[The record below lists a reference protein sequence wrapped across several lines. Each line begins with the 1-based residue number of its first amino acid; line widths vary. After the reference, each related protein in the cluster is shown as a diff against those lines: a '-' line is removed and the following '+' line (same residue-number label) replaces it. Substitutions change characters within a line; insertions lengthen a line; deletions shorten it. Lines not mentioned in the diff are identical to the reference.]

1 MNSYDIYHGY
11 FPTDQPWILRNLTT
25 KQFVRAE
32 AIALKPEFIKGPHI
46 IGLGFGEVLL
56 SRICWTSAALDI
68 EGPTTL
74 AEAYYFG
81 ITTLT
86 RHERK
91 TTGVRCFVGNT
102 MGQ

>member
-1 MNSYDIYHGY
+1 MDISLLKTFSFQKRRIKDPAINSLMNSYDIYHEY

-68 EGPTTL
+68 EDPTN
-74 AEAYYFG
+74 
-81 ITTLT
+81 
-86 RHERK
+86 
-91 TTGVRCFVGNT
+91 TGRGYL
-102 MGQ
+102 